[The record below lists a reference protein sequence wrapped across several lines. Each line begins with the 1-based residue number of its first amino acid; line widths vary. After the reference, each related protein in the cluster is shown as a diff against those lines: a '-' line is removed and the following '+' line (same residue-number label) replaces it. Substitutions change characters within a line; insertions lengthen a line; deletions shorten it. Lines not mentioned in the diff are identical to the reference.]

1 MLFYFIFL
9 FRFSFLFLAIYDII
23 TAPFHVISCL
33 FHCKIFP
40 TGLLCVAF
48 GSIPG
53 KAWRFQESFSTGQ
66 VVHSTAKIMFTFKL
80 WLISYYKIFNCK
92 HWTNVTPVGPQPRK
106 KLQKTRVRHFSRQ
119 FFKTLSQS
127 SQQSSCCHFIWIDE
141 NKLNIQFP
149 QNSKVC
155 VFKFWSLFLLY
166 VMTDKTT

>member
-1 MLFYFIFL
+1 MRCIWFDSRESLT
-9 FRFSFLFLAIYDII
+9 FS
-23 TAPFHVISCL
+23 
-33 FHCKIFP
+33 
-40 TGLLCVAF
+40 G
-48 GSIPG
+48 
-53 KAWRFQESFSTGQ
+53 SFSTGQ
-66 VVHSTAKIMFTFKL
+66 VVNSTAKIMFTFKL
-80 WLISYYKIFNCK
+80 WLISYYKIFNFK

-155 VFKFWSLFLLY
+155 VFKFWSLFCCMLWLTRLHSRDMSR
-166 VMTDKTT
+166 VSFRHFTRWSLWREKNGNRCLKRKK